1 MALAGTTLRR
11 AFTLGLVTGAVYF
24 TGTLYWITRVMVMYG
39 DLSFWAAALVNAALI
54 AYLALFPAIFAL
66 VVRRIV
72 IAHGPPALMAAPI
85 VWVATELGR
94 THVFTGFP
102 WVLLGYSQTTV
113 LPIAQFASLFGVYGV
128 SMLVAAVSAALA
140 TYAAGPAA
148 VATGPAN
155 AVKGPAKAGH
165 YLRSG
170 GLRSGG
176 AVRFGGVVRARVA
189 PLVVVFTVMIGVAVW
204 GSRRAAVG
212 EWTHTGEPIRVG
224 LIQGNI
230 DQNEKVDVARAGA
243 IFQDYLR
250 MTRQAIREGA
260 EFIIWPESSTPFRF
274 EDDVFAAAQVRNLA
288 RQARVPILFGS
299 DQFVRGANGA
309 PTTYYNSAFLVRSDG
324 STGGVYRKMH
334 LVPFGEY
341 VPAKKLFF
349 FAAPLVEAV
358 SDFSAGEDAVLL
370 PVGHHLVSTAIC
382 YEVVYPDL
390 VRRFVTGGSE
400 MLTTITNDAW
410 FGPTSAPYQHFE
422 QASMRAIEEGR
433 YLVRSANTGV
443 SGIVDPYGRV
453 VEHTAIFQPAVVV
466 GEARFLRTSTFYAR
480 HGDILAYA
488 SVLATAALLLLARR
502 QA

>member
-24 TGTLYWITRVMVMYG
+24 TGTLYWITRVMATYG
-39 DLSFWAAALVNAALI
+39 GLAPWVAVLVNAALI

-72 IAHGPPALMAAPI
+72 IAHGPPALMEAPL

-94 THVFTGFP
+94 THIFTGFP

-128 SMLVAAVSAALA
+128 SMLVASVSAALA
-140 TYAAGPAA
+140 TFATRPACP
-148 VATGPAN
+148 GRY
-155 AVKGPAKAGH
+155 K
-165 YLRSG
+165 
-170 GLRSGG
+170 
-176 AVRFGGVVRARVA
+176 RAR
-189 PLVVVFTVMIGVAVW
+189 PLVLVLAIVIGVAVW

-230 DQNEKVDVARAGA
+230 DQNEKIQAARASA
-243 IFQDYLR
+243 IFQDYVRL
-250 MTRQAIREGA
+250 THQAIGDGA
-260 EFIIWPESSTPFRF
+260 EFIIWPESSTPFLF
-274 EDDVFAAAQVRNLA
+274 EDDVLAAAQVRDLA

-299 DQFVRGANGA
+299 DQVVRGANGA
-309 PTTYYNSAFLVRSDG
+309 PATSYNSAFLVRPDG
-324 STGGVYRKMH
+324 TTGGVYRKVH

-341 VPAKKLFF
+341 VPAKKVLF

-358 SDFSAGEDAVLL
+358 SDFSPGEEAVLL

-390 VRRFVTGGSE
+390 VRRFVAGGSE

-433 YLVRSANTGV
+433 YLVRSANTGI

-453 VEHTAIFQPAVVV
+453 VQRTGIFQPAVVV

-480 HGDILAYA
+480 HGDVLAYA
-488 SVLATAALLLLARR
+488 SVLATAALLVVARR
-502 QA
+502 RIQ

>member
-1 MALAGTTLRR
+1 MALAGATLRR
-11 AFTLGLVTGAVYF
+11 AFILGLLTGAVSF
-24 TGTLYWITRVMVMYG
+24 AGTLYWITRVMVMYG
-39 DLSFWAAALVNAALI
+39 DLPLGVGLLINAGLVVYQAT
-54 AYLALFPAIFAL
+54 FTAIFAL

-72 IAHGPPALMAAPI
+72 IAHGPPALMAAPM

-94 THVFTGFP
+94 THIFTGFP

-128 SMLVAAVSAALA
+128 SMLVASMS
-140 TYAAGPAA
+140 AA
-148 VATGPAN
+148 VAMCAISNATPAERPVSSLR
-155 AVKGPAKAGH
+155 ALRP
-165 YLRSG
+165 LRSR
-170 GLRSGG
+170 LPG
-176 AVRFGGVVRARVA
+176 ADRYVPVVIVLAMVLA
-189 PLVVVFTVMIGVAVW
+189 VAVW
-204 GSRRAAVG
+204 GSRRAAVA
-212 EWTHTGEPIRVG
+212 EWTRSGESIRVG

-230 DQNEKVDVARAGA
+230 DQNEKIDVTRTGA

-260 EFIIWPESSTPFRF
+260 EFVIWPESSTPFRF
-274 EDDVFAAAQVRNLA
+274 EDDAFSAAQVRTLA
-288 RQARVPILFGS
+288 QQTRVPILFGS

-309 PTTYYNSAFLVRSDG
+309 PTTYYNSAFLVRADG
-324 STGGVYRKMH
+324 TTGGVYRKMH

-341 VPAKKLFF
+341 VPLKTLLF
-349 FAAPLVEAV
+349 FAAPLVQAV

-370 PVGHHLVSTAIC
+370 PVGTHLVSTAIC

-433 YLVRSANTGV
+433 YLVRSANTGI

-453 VEHTAIFQPAVVV
+453 VARSAIFQPAVVV
-466 GEARFLRTSTFYAR
+466 GEARFLKTSTFYAR

-488 SVLATAALLLLARR
+488 SVLAAALLAARR
-502 QA
+502 RVK